1 MKVTINPAVIKG
13 TITAPAS
20 KSAMQ
25 RACAAALIK
34 GGETLI
40 RNYGRSNDDKAALR
54 IIADLGAIVI
64 YKDEES
70 LTITAPPLAE
80 LKAVNGGIHCG
91 ESGLSVRMFT
101 PVAALL
107 DQEITVSGAGSLL
120 ERPMDFWDALLPQ
133 LKVQVAS
140 DNGRLPL
147 TIKGPLQPLDVVI
160 DGRLSSQFLTGL
172 LFAYSGAR
180 ASGKSIKVEGLN
192 SQPYIDLTLKVLE
205 DFGLPLPV
213 HKDYKEFYFPEL
225 PETSVAQAPRTVS
238 FAVESDWSSAAFLL
252 VAGAIAGSITVKGL
266 DVFTTQADKK
276 ILEALQDCGCHLSI
290 QMEQI
295 EVRKNV
301 LKPFHFDATHC
312 PDLFPPL
319 VALAA
324 YCNGTS
330 VIEGVHRLEHKE
342 SNRALTLQ
350 EEFLKLG
357 ITITIQDDK
366 MLIKGAAIKGALVH
380 SRNDHRIAMA
390 CAVAGLAA
398 TAPVHIEAAEAV
410 AKSYPGF
417 FEDLASLA
425 IS

>member
-1 MKVTINPAVIKG
+1 MQVTINPAAVKG
-13 TITAPAS
+13 SITAPAS

-25 RACAAALIK
+25 RACAAALLK
-34 GGETLI
+34 GGETHI
-40 RNYGRSNDDKAALR
+40 RNYGRSNDDQAALQ
-54 IIADLGAIVI
+54 IITDLGAAVT
-64 YKDEES
+64 YNSENS
-70 LTITAPPLAE
+70 LSITAPPLAA
-80 LKAVNGGIHCG
+80 LKAVKGLIHCG

-120 ERPMDFWDALLPQ
+120 ERPMHFWDSLLPQ
-133 LKVQVAS
+133 LNVRITS
-140 DNGRLPL
+140 DNGHLPL
-147 TIKGPLQPLDVVI
+147 TVKGPLQPRNITI
-160 DGRLSSQFLTGL
+160 DGQLSSQFLTGL
-172 LFAYSGAR
+172 LFAYSAAR
-180 ASGKSIKVEGLN
+180 ASDTCITVDGLN

-213 HKDYKEFYFPEL
+213 NKDYKEFYFPERK
-225 PETSVAQAPRTVS
+225 ENTGTEVAKKID
-238 FAVESDWSSAAFLL
+238 FIVESDWSSAAFLL
-252 VAGAIAGSITVKGL
+252 VAGAISGSVTVKGL
-266 DVFTTQADKK
+266 DVFTTQADKR

-295 EVRKNV
+295 EVRKNT
-301 LKPFHFDATHC
+301 LKAFHFDATHC

-324 YCNGTS
+324 CCPGTS
-330 VIEGVHRLEHKE
+330 VLEGVHRLEHKE
-342 SNRALTLQ
+342 SNRAVTLQ
-350 EEFLKLG
+350 EEFRKLG

-366 MLIKGAAIKGALVH
+366 MLIKGGTIQGAAVH

-398 TAPVHIEAAEAV
+398 TAPVHIDAAEAV

-417 FEDLASLA
+417 FEDLASLV
-425 IS
+425 